1 MKNIDS
7 YSHVRGESIY
17 VDDIP
22 VQEGTLYGVALGSP
36 IAKAQLTG
44 IDTSEAFIEGV
55 KAILTSKD
63 IPGKNQIGGIL
74 EDEELFVDKQISF
87 IGQPIALIVAE
98 SEFIAREARR
108 KISITYEEEIPILD
122 PREAKEKGEFI
133 VPPRTLLL
141 GDTEKAFEQCDLI
154 IEGKAD
160 SGGQEHLYIETQGS
174 YVIPIENGGL
184 KVFSSTQS
192 VSLIQKTIAKVL
204 DLPMHKVEVDTRRL
218 GGAFGGKED
227 QATAWACMA
236 SLATFLLRIPVKVI
250 LHRFDDIN
258 MTGKRHPYTSDF
270 KIGLLKEGKIIAY
283 EVEFYQDA
291 GAKSDLSPAILG
303 RTLFHTQN
311 SYAIPNIKTT
321 AYSCRTNTLPNT
333 AFRGFG
339 GPQGMF
345 VIESAIAKAA
355 EMLGIDACEIQKKNL
370 ISNGDLF
377 VYKQEAND
385 TQAKST
391 WEEAE
396 KLYNKEEIIASINE
410 YNTNNHYLK
419 KGLAFMPVCFGISF
433 NKISMNKA
441 ASLVHVYQDGSVSVS
456 TGAVEMGQGVNTRIL
471 QVPAEI
477 FSIKPER
484 VKVET
489 TNTTRVANV
498 SPTAASVGAD
508 MNGKAT
514 EQACN
519 KILDRLKEVAA
530 KELKETNIDLI
541 TFDNEKVCYN
551 NVPTAL
557 TWDNLL
563 SIALENRVDLSA
575 HGYYATPTLTYN
587 PEAERNIAFAYHA
600 YGTAI
605 TVVTVD
611 CLRGNCEIDGVYV
624 VHDYGKPWNPVIDLG
639 QTEGGIVQGIGW
651 MTSEEVMYD
660 EKGRLIS
667 NALSTYKVPDVYAVP
682 KEIKVKFLERTEEEK
697 LGLMGSKAVGEPPL
711 MYGIG
716 TYFAIRNAI
725 KVFNP
730 AYDMP
735 YEAPMTPERV
745 LFGLYGKIDL
755 EPKKEESTNNE
766 KIVQSID

>member
-1 MKNIDS
+1 
-7 YSHVRGESIY
+7 
-17 VDDIP
+17 
-22 VQEGTLYGVALGSP
+22 
-36 IAKAQLTG
+36 
-44 IDTSEAFIEGV
+44 
-55 KAILTSKD
+55 
-63 IPGKNQIGGIL
+63 
-74 EDEELFVDKQISF
+74 
-87 IGQPIALIVAE
+87 
-98 SEFIAREARR
+98 
-108 KISITYEEEIPILD
+108 
-122 PREAKEKGEFI
+122 
-133 VPPRTLLL
+133 
-141 GDTEKAFEQCDLI
+141 
-154 IEGKAD
+154 
-160 SGGQEHLYIETQGS
+160 
-174 YVIPIENGGL
+174 
-184 KVFSSTQS
+184 
-192 VSLIQKTIAKVL
+192 
-204 DLPMHKVEVDTRRL
+204 
-218 GGAFGGKED
+218 
-227 QATAWACMA
+227 
-236 SLATFLLRIPVKVI
+236 
-250 LHRFDDIN
+250 
-258 MTGKRHPYTSDF
+258 
-270 KIGLLKEGKIIAY
+270 
-283 EVEFYQDA
+283 
-291 GAKSDLSPAILG
+291 
-303 RTLFHTQN
+303 
-311 SYAIPNIKTT
+311 
-321 AYSCRTNTLPNT
+321 
-333 AFRGFG
+333 
-339 GPQGMF
+339 
-345 VIESAIAKAA
+345 
-355 EMLGIDACEIQKKNL
+355 
-370 ISNGDLF
+370 
-377 VYKQEAND
+377 
-385 TQAKST
+385 
-391 WEEAE
+391 
-396 KLYNKEEIIASINE
+396 
-410 YNTNNHYLK
+410 
-419 KGLAFMPVCFGISF
+419 
-433 NKISMNKA
+433 MNKA

-471 QVPAEI
+471 QVPVEI

-611 CLRGNCEIDGVYV
+611 CLRGNCAIDGVYV
-624 VHDYGKPWNPVIDLG
+624 VHDYGKHWNPVIDLG

>member
-7 YSHVRGESIY
+7 FSHVRGESIY

-22 VQEGTLYGVALGSP
+22 LLEGTLFAVAFGSP
-36 IAKAQLTG
+36 IAKGHLTS
-44 IDTSEAFIEGV
+44 IETSKAFIDGV
-55 KAILTSKD
+55 KAIITFKD
-63 IPGKNQIGGIL
+63 IPGKNQIGGIIK
-74 EDEELFVDKQISF
+74 DEELFVEKQISF
-87 IGQPIALIVAE
+87 IGQPIAMIVAE

-108 KISITYEEEIPILD
+108 KISITYEEETPILD

-141 GDTEKAFEQCDLI
+141 GDPEKAFDQCDFI
-154 IEGKAD
+154 IEGKVD

-174 YVIPIENGGL
+174 YVIPIENRAL
-184 KVFSSTQS
+184 KVYSSTQS
-192 VSLIQKTIAKVL
+192 VSLVQKTIAEVL

-236 SLATFLLRIPVKVI
+236 SLATFILKTPVKMI

-258 MTGKRHPYTSDF
+258 MTGKRHPYSSDF
-270 KIGLLKEGKIIAY
+270 KIGLTKAGKILAY
-283 EVEFYQDA
+283 EVEFFQDA

-303 RTLFHTQN
+303 RTLFHAQS
-311 SYAIPNIKTT
+311 SYAIPNIKAT

-345 VIESAIAKAA
+345 VIESAISKSA
-355 EMLGIDACEIQKKNL
+355 EILGVDACEIQKKNL
-370 ISNGDLF
+370 INNGDLF
-377 VYKQEAND
+377 IYKQETKD
-385 TQAKST
+385 PQARST
-391 WEEAE
+391 WKKAE
-396 KLYNKEEIIASINE
+396 KLYDKEKLIESINE
-410 YNTNNHYLK
+410 FNSKNRYFK
-419 KGLAFMPVCFGISF
+419 KGFAFMPVCFGISF

-441 ASLVHVYQDGSVSVS
+441 ASLVHVYEDGSVSIS
-456 TGAVEMGQGVNTRIL
+456 TGAIEMGQGVNTRIL

-477 FSIKPER
+477 FSINPDR
-484 VKVET
+484 IKVET

-519 KILDRLKEVAA
+519 IILERLKEVAA
-530 KELKETNIDLI
+530 NELNQTNINVI
-541 TFDNEKVCYN
+541 TIENEIVCHN
-551 NVPTAL
+551 HDPTAI
-557 TWDNLL
+557 TWENLL

-575 HGYYATPTLTYN
+575 HGYYATPNLIFDPN
-587 PEAERNIAFAYHA
+587 VERNTAFAYHA

-605 TVVTVD
+605 IVVTVD
-611 CLRGNCEIDGVYV
+611 CLRGNYEFDGVYV

-651 MTSEEVMYD
+651 MTSEEVIYD
-660 EKGRLIS
+660 EKGRLTS
-667 NALSTYKVPDVYAVP
+667 NALSTYKVPDIYAVP

-697 LGLMGSKAVGEPPL
+697 LGLMGSKAIGEPPL

-716 TYFAIRNAI
+716 AYFAIRNAI
-725 KVFNP
+725 KAFNP
-730 AYDMP
+730 VSDMP
-735 YEAPMTPERV
+735 YKAPMTPERV

-755 EPKKEESTNNE
+755 DPKKKKIETSTSQLLE
-766 KIVQSID
+766 